1 MFNQNILNIYFSLLL
16 ALLISYYYYP
26 YVNKDFIIYVIV
38 LSIIFYIIFY
48 YLNKDIENFNNNEK
62 DEKGEEEEEEENSD
76 QIDSEGNII
85 IEEEDNDQI
94 DYNEQ
99 NGDQTSNDLDV
110 NNIKASE
117 IASSIKSQPSK
128 KEIANNMMK
137 EIVDQE
143 NYIEDSI
150 NNEMKKK
157 KGSDLNNDN
166 NINIFINNS
175 PQKQGVM
182 RNIDE
187 DNMNDSDIK
196 KKIIKKKVKNTE
208 DDKCSSNYF
217 KNASRIYNNASW
229 FNSLNDYQHESY
241 NYDKLSPCS
250 NGNNSENYLL
260 PCIQPEANK
269 IPQTL
274 NNLIYNQKKNKQ
286 NEVCPIEVNQ
296 PWSNYKTGDDNQ
308 KDKILPEG
316 YNI

>member
-1 MFNQNILNIYFSLLL
+1 
-16 ALLISYYYYP
+16 
-26 YVNKDFIIYVIV
+26 
-38 LSIIFYIIFY
+38 
-48 YLNKDIENFNNNEK
+48 
-62 DEKGEEEEEEENSD
+62 
-76 QIDSEGNII
+76 
-85 IEEEDNDQI
+85 
-94 DYNEQ
+94 
-99 NGDQTSNDLDV
+99 
-110 NNIKASE
+110 
-117 IASSIKSQPSK
+117 
-128 KEIANNMMK
+128 MK
-137 EIVDQE
+137 EITDQE

-157 KGSDLNNDN
+157 KGSYLNNDN

-187 DNMNDSDIK
+187 DNDNMNDVDIK
-196 KKIIKKKVKNTE
+196 KKITKKKVKNTE

-229 FNSLNDYQHESY
+229 FNALNDYQHESY
-241 NYDKLSPCS
+241 NYDKLSPCN

-274 NNLIYNQKKNKQ
+274 NNLIFNQKKNKQ